1 MHKIVYKE
9 VYKIIYKIASKK
21 AVIVK
26 RVVRVSE
33 I

>member
-1 MHKIVYKE
+1 MHKIVYKK

-26 RVVRVSE
+26 SVVRVSE